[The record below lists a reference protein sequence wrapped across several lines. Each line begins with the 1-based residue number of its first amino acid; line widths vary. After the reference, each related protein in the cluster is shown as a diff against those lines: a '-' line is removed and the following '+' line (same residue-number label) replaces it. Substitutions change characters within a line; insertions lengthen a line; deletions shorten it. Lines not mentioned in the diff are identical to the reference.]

1 MRKIQKTGSEIV
13 IFENNQNQV
22 LEMCMAMKF
31 DAECNETTPAIISNR
46 CHEDYEMFTENNI
59 QKVSRTTQIV
69 ELEKKQG
76 QIWNQRPLKR
86 WRLPWPFLLRLPLKT
101 NSVSFSF

>member
-1 MRKIQKTGSEIV
+1 M

-22 LEMCMAMKF
+22 LEMFMAMKF
-31 DAECNETTPAIISNR
+31 DAECNETTPAIIIHR
-46 CHEDYEMFTENNI
+46 FHEDSEMSTKKS
-59 QKVSRTTQIV
+59 QKRSLRTTQIV

-86 WRLPWPFLLRLPLKT
+86 WRPL
-101 NSVSFSF
+101 